1 MNTQKPPLE
10 KAIVK
15 KTLAKLRSR
24 GGFWFKIHG
33 SPMQMAGLPDII
45 GCYRGRF
52 VCFEVKRD
60 EHGRATPLQ
69 EYMMKKVRT
78 AGGVAVLTYT
88 AEMALAILDR
98 IDALQ
103 EARARDRKS

>member
-1 MNTQKPPLE
+1 
-10 KAIVK
+10 
-15 KTLAKLRSR
+15 
-24 GGFWFKIHG
+24 
-33 SPMQMAGLPDII
+33 MQLAGLPDII

-52 VCFEVKRD
+52 ICFEVKRD

-69 EYMMKKVRT
+69 AFIMKKVRA
-78 AGGVAVLTYT
+78 AGGVATLTYT

-98 IDALQ
+98 IDELQ